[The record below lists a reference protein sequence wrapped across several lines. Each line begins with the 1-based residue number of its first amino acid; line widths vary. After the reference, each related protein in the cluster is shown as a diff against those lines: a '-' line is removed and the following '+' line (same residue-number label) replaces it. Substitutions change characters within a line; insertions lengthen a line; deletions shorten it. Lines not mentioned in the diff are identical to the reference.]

1 MGKIR
6 ELLRLGPSKSE
17 LQSQLNQSENINEQL
32 ANHITAHSGQSFGHH
47 HRGTGRRGDGSKY
60 TNGFAGSGSSIH
72 YNHFLL
78 RQNART
84 AEYDVPQLKAIK
96 NRFADTI
103 VDVGLKLESTPK
115 FELLGISREEAER
128 WGSMVDE
135 GFDAW
140 ASSKDSDYTGI
151 NNFYQN
157 QHMYHGWQHR
167 DNDMFTRL
175 HYSSR
180 KDLISPLQ
188 IQFIDPDQI
197 RGDAITTTYGFQFSQ
212 INDGDGIT
220 RDSHG
225 RETGY
230 KIWVQ
235 KKDGKIDPVTIPA
248 KSQKTGRKLMLH
260 GFKPEFAGQGR
271 GFSGYA
277 HALQNFQKLTDFEL
291 SHIQKAIAQ
300 SSIMGAVTP
309 SDFADASNPLE
320 SSLTRQG
327 VGPSRA
333 TSGDNP
339 QPDPGISAG
348 TTAENLEFCE
358 KPEATNR
365 APGAV
370 LLTQLKKGEKLD
382 TIMNTAP
389 VTSYPEFVDSFVSY
403 LSASMSMPLEVL
415 LMKFGNNFSAS
426 RATLILFWRVG
437 QIWIQEMKADL
448 LDPIKEAWLSE
459 EIAAGRISAPGWSDP
474 RLRAA
479 WLSCRWRGAPM
490 PNIDPGKMAKAN
502 RDNIIMGAQ
511 TLDDTARDN
520 NNSNGKSNRAK
531 LAREIE
537 ELPEEV
543 KASLLKTGGGGQG
556 GR

>member
-1 MGKIR
+1 MNFPSWLKFGQSKK
-6 ELLRLGPSKSE
+6 ELK
-17 LQSQLNQSENINEQL
+17 SQLAQSEGINQKL
-32 ANHITAHSGQSFGHH
+32 ANHVAANYGGLSGNY
-47 HRGTGRRGDGSKY
+47 TGRRGDGSKW
-60 TNGFAGSGSSIH
+60 TGGFAGSGSSLH

-115 FELLGISREEAER
+115 FEMLGITREEAER
-128 WGSMVDE
+128 WGNQVDE
-135 GFDAW
+135 AFDAW

-157 QHMYHGWQHR
+157 QHLYHGWQHR

-175 HYSSR
+175 HYSDR
-180 KDLISPLQ
+180 RDLISPLQ

-197 RGDAITTTYGFQFSQ
+197 RGDAITSTYGFQFSG
-212 INDGDGIT
+212 INDNDGII

-225 RETGY
+225 RETAY
-230 KIWVQ
+230 KVWIQ
-235 KKDGKIDPVTIPA
+235 NKKGELKSVTIPA
-248 KSQKTGRKLMLH
+248 KGPKSGRRFMLH

-300 SSIMGAVTP
+300 SSVMGAVTP
-309 SDFADASNPLE
+309 SGDADASNPLE
-320 SSLTRQG
+320 SSLTRG
-327 VGPSRA
+327 GAGPNRA
-333 TSGDNP
+333 TYGDNP
-339 QPDPGISAG
+339 QPDMGDLSG
-348 TTAENLEFCE
+348 TTAETLEFCE

-365 APGAV
+365 SPGAV

-382 TIMNTAP
+382 TFTNTAP

-437 QIWIQEMKADL
+437 QIWTQEMKADL

-459 EIAAGRISAPGWSDP
+459 EIAAGRISAPGWSNP
-474 RLRAA
+474 RLKAA

-502 RDNIIMGAQ
+502 KDNIIMGAQ

-520 NNSNGKSNRAK
+520 NNSSGKSNRAK
-531 LAREIE
+531 LLREIGE
-537 ELPEEV
+537 MPEEMKNSLF
-543 KASLLKTGGGGQG
+543 KANGGGQV

>member
-1 MGKIR
+1 MGRFRNLLKI
-6 ELLRLGPSKSE
+6 GPSKSE
-17 LQSQLNQSENINEQL
+17 LKAQLNQSEGINQQL
-32 ANHITAHSGQSFGHH
+32 ADHITAHSSHGSGHH
-47 HRGTGRRGDGSKY
+47 HHGQTGRRGDGSKY
-60 TNGFAGSGSSIH
+60 NNGFAGSGSSIH

-84 AEYDVPQLKAIK
+84 AEYDVPQIKAIK
-96 NRFADTI
+96 NRFADTT
-103 VDVGLKLESTPK
+103 VGVGLKSESTPK
-115 FELLGISREEAER
+115 FELLGITREEAER
-128 WGSMVDE
+128 WGNIADE
-135 GFDAW
+135 GFDMW

-157 QHMYHGWQHR
+157 QHMYNGWQFR

-188 IQFIDPDQI
+188 TQFIDPDQI

-212 INDGDGIT
+212 INDNDGII

-225 RETGY
+225 RETDY
-230 KIWVQ
+230 KVWVQ
-235 KKDGKIDPVTIPA
+235 KKDGSIDPVEIPA
-248 KSQKTGRKLMLH
+248 KSRKTGRKFMLH
-260 GFKPEFAGQGR
+260 GFRPEYAGQGR

-300 SSIMGAVTP
+300 SSVMGAVTP
-309 SDFADASNPLE
+309 SDDADASNPLE
-320 SSLTRQG
+320 GSLTRQG
-327 VGPSRA
+327 AGPNRA
-333 TSGDNP
+333 TYGDNP
-339 QPDPGISAG
+339 QPDPGITG
-348 TTAENLEFCE
+348 TTAENIEFCE
-358 KPEATNR
+358 NPEATNR
-365 APGAV
+365 SPGAV
-370 LLTQLKKGEKLD
+370 LLTNLKKGERLE
-382 TIMNTAP
+382 TFTNTAP

-426 RATLILFWRVG
+426 RATLILFWNVG
-437 QIWIQEMKADL
+437 QIWIQEMKSDF
-448 LDPIKEAWLSE
+448 LDPIREAWLSE

-474 RLRAA
+474 RMRAA
-479 WLSCRWRGAPM
+479 WMSNIWRGVPM

-502 RDNIIMGAQ
+502 TDNFMLGGT
-511 TLDDTARDN
+511 TLDEISRAN
-520 NNSNGKSNRAK
+520 NNSSGKSNRAK
-531 LAREIE
+531 NAREIGELTE
-537 ELPEEV
+537 EQKSKLF
-543 KASLLKTGGGGQG
+543 KTGGPG